1 MSFCVVKWRD
11 INISIEFCV
20 NMAADLVEL
29 ECQMK
34 SKLSE
39 RTVVQDR
46 RIEGM
51 VSAGMNAAI
60 VDVRSMLAV
69 SM

>member
-1 MSFCVVKWRD
+1 
-11 INISIEFCV
+11 
-20 NMAADLVEL
+20 MAADLVEL

-46 RIEGM
+46 RIEGI